1 MGRWGLVVVRLGN
14 GEVVLLQAEDVVFR
28 SGNRGVFDTSAHSG
42 SLTLTNER
50 IIFSYSV
57 GLIKKTEE
65 TIEIDLEDIKI
76 FEGVLQLRPTV
87 RKEKVG
93 HVSLVAYLNNKEYEF
108 EFLQKHKKKML
119 LFANEANKVVTGVCD
134 CWSVEDVGGKS
145 ISKTLRGAIGT
156 AAPVISDLAQ
166 AAKPLAPIAGAVLG
180 SKAKVA
186 TGATGILGAVAGA
199 AMSKT
204 EGVPTSALPDV
215 VTNEDANKRFSESP
229 LSLDE
234 QIEAMQKLKELCDA
248 GALTEEEFLTKKKQ
262 IMGL

>member
-1 MGRWGLVVVRLGN
+1 M
-14 GEVVLLQAEDVVFR
+14 LQAEDVVFR

-93 HVSLVAYLNNKEYEF
+93 YVSLVAYLNNKEYEF

-119 LFANEANKVVTGVCD
+119 LFANEANKVVTGVCG

-156 AAPVISDLAQ
+156 AAPVICDWCNWDTGSCSWCGYEQNRGCSYLRSAGCCYKRRCKQ
-166 AAKPLAPIAGAVLG
+166 AVFGEPPLFG
-180 SKAKVA
+180 
-186 TGATGILGAVAGA
+186 
-199 AMSKT
+199 
-204 EGVPTSALPDV
+204 
-215 VTNEDANKRFSESP
+215 
-229 LSLDE
+229 
-234 QIEAMQKLKELCDA
+234 
-248 GALTEEEFLTKKKQ
+248 
-262 IMGL
+262 

>member
-28 SGNRGVFDTSAHSG
+28 SGSRGVFDTSAHSG

-65 TIEIDLEDIKI
+65 TIEIDLEDIKT
-76 FEGVLQLRPTV
+76 FEGVLQLKPTV

-93 HVSLVAYLNNKEYEF
+93 YVSLVAYLNNKEYEF
-108 EFLQKHKKKML
+108 DFLQKHKKKML
-119 LFANEANKVVTGVCD
+119 LFANEANKVVTGVHD
-134 CWSVEDVGGKS
+134 CWSVEDIGGKS

-156 AAPVISDLAQ
+156 AAPVISDLAD
-166 AAKPLAPIAGAVLG
+166 AAKPLAPIAGAVIG

-186 TGATGILGAVAGA
+186 TGATGILGAVASA
-199 AMSKT
+199 AMSKNDGT
-204 EGVPTSALPDV
+204 PTSALPDV
-215 VTNEDANKRFSESP
+215 TESEEANRRSSEAP
-229 LSLDE
+229 MSLDE
-234 QIEAMQKLKELCDA
+234 QIEAIQKLKELCDA
-248 GALTEEEFLTKKKQ
+248 GILTDEEFLTKKKQ